1 MINALSRCQESQ
13 LAGGGGVVLEVGCG
27 EAKRLAWIN
36 ENMNLMCRGI
46 DPSKKAVLGANKRG
60 VDVLQGTAD
69 ELPYADQSIDFVV
82 FGFCLYLCDRS
93 DLFRIAHEANRVLKP
108 DAWVI
113 IHDFIANTPT
123 MREYHH
129 LTGLYSY
136 KMDYR
141 KMFDWHPDYT
151 CFSHEINPH
160 EEPGFT
166 DDSDEWVATSIMRK
180 KSH

>member
-1 MINALSRCQESQ
+1 M
-13 LAGGGGVVLEVGCG
+13 LEVGCG

-160 EEPGFT
+160 EEPGFI